1 MTAIRKLASQI
12 LGVAARH
19 ASPEVRDWGTAMG
32 RELDFVES
40 DLAALFWALG
50 SATVLFKHVEV
61 PMSGPS
67 LFERFRTVLA
77 FLWILTTVCM
87 MIFASIKLLYDPTFQ
102 LGVGLIQ
109 IKGFMGLLT
118 TIPTILCGT
127 VAVVLL
133 WRRRILG
140 ARLLTAYCLF
150 WLLSLIGGVVAD
162 WRISHTQHVERQFNV
177 LIYGS
182 AGSLVFLV
190 VVASVASMTVWAW
203 HRASE
208 RVQA

>member
-12 LGVAARH
+12 LDVAARH

-50 SATVLFKHVEV
+50 SATVLFKHLEV

-87 MIFASIKLLYDPTFQ
+87 MLLASIKLLHDPTFQ

-118 TIPTILCGT
+118 TIPTILCGN
-127 VAVVLL
+127 VAAVLL

-177 LIYGS
+177 FIYGS
-182 AGSLVFLV
+182 AGSVVFLV
-190 VVASVASMTVWAW
+190 VVASVASVTVWAW
-203 HRASE
+203 HRSSE
-208 RVQA
+208 RVRA

>member
-12 LGVAARH
+12 LDVAARH

-87 MIFASIKLLYDPTFQ
+87 MLFASIKLLYDPTFQ

-109 IKGFMGLLT
+109 IKGFMGLFT

-127 VAVVLL
+127 VAAVLL
-133 WRRRILG
+133 WQRRILG

-162 WRISHTQHVERQFNV
+162 WRISHARHVERQFNV

-182 AGSLVFLV
+182 AGSILFLV
-190 VVASVASMTVWAW
+190 VVASVVSVTVWAW
-203 HRASE
+203 HRASQ

>member
-12 LGVAARH
+12 LDVAARY

-50 SATVLFKHVEV
+50 SATVLFKHLEV

-87 MIFASIKLLYDPTFQ
+87 MLFASIKLLYDPTFQ

-118 TIPTILCGT
+118 TIPAILCGT
-127 VAVVLL
+127 VAAVLL

-208 RVQA
+208 PVQA

>member
-12 LGVAARH
+12 LDVAARH

-50 SATVLFKHVEV
+50 SATVLFKHLEV

-77 FLWILTTVCM
+77 FLWILITVCM
-87 MIFASIKLLYDPTFQ
+87 MLLASIKLLYDPTFQ

-109 IKGFMGLLT
+109 IKGFRGLLT
-118 TIPTILCGT
+118 TIPTILCGS
-127 VAVVLL
+127 VAAVLL

-150 WLLSLIGGVVAD
+150 WLLSLLGGVVAD
-162 WRISHTQHVERQFNV
+162 WRISHTQHVERQFSV
-177 LIYGS
+177 LIYGT

-190 VVASVASMTVWAW
+190 VVASVASVTVWAW

>member
-12 LGVAARH
+12 LDVAARH

-50 SATVLFKHVEV
+50 SATVLFKHLEV

-77 FLWILTTVCM
+77 FLWILTTVSM
-87 MIFASIKLLYDPTFQ
+87 MLLASIKLLYDPTFQ

-118 TIPTILCGT
+118 TIPTILCGS
-127 VAVVLL
+127 VAAVLL

-182 AGSLVFLV
+182 VGSLVFLV
-190 VVASVASMTVWAW
+190 VVASVASVTVWAW

>member
-1 MTAIRKLASQI
+1 
-12 LGVAARH
+12 
-19 ASPEVRDWGTAMG
+19 
-32 RELDFVES
+32 LDFVES

-50 SATVLFKHVEV
+50 SATVLFKHVGV
-61 PMSGPS
+61 PMSRPS

-190 VVASVASMTVWAW
+190 VVASVASMTVWAC

>member
-12 LGVAARH
+12 LDVAARH

-127 VAVVLL
+127 VAAVLL
-133 WRRRILG
+133 WQRRILG

-182 AGSLVFLV
+182 VGSLVFLV
-190 VVASVASMTVWAW
+190 VVASVVSVTVWAW
-203 HRASE
+203 HRASQ
-208 RVQA
+208 RVQE

>member
-12 LGVAARH
+12 LDVAARH
-19 ASPEVRDWGTAMG
+19 ASPEVRDWGTAMR

-87 MIFASIKLLYDPTFQ
+87 MLFASIKLLYDPTFQ

-127 VAVVLL
+127 VAAVLL

-140 ARLLTAYCLF
+140 AGLLTAYCLF

-190 VVASVASMTVWAW
+190 VVASVASVTVWAW

>member
-12 LGVAARH
+12 LDVAARY

-50 SATVLFKHVEV
+50 SATVLFKHLEV

-87 MIFASIKLLYDPTFQ
+87 MLFASIKLLYDPTFQ

-109 IKGFMGLLT
+109 IKGFIGLLT
-118 TIPTILCGT
+118 TIPAILCGT
-127 VAVVLL
+127 VAAVLL

-208 RVQA
+208 PVQA

>member
-12 LGVAARH
+12 LDVAARH

-50 SATVLFKHVEV
+50 SATVLFKHLEV

-87 MIFASIKLLYDPTFQ
+87 MLFASIKLLYDPTFQ

-109 IKGFMGLLT
+109 IKGFIGLLT
-118 TIPTILCGT
+118 TIPAILCGT
-127 VAVVLL
+127 VAAVLL

-208 RVQA
+208 PVQA

>member
-12 LGVAARH
+12 LDVAARH

-118 TIPTILCGT
+118 TIPTILCGS
-127 VAVVLL
+127 VAAVLL

-182 AGSLVFLV
+182 VGSLVFLV
-190 VVASVASMTVWAW
+190 VVASVASVTVWAW